1 MHSLVAKHINQAEP
15 KRLDLIILNL
25 KYNVNPLLSSK
36 IIEKRIYMKKIL
48 KDLELKKF
56 NKLARKENIIP
67 VTRGNELLYLL
78 DVVTGKEYHPEFSGL
93 VVA

>member
-1 MHSLVAKHINQAEP
+1 
-15 KRLDLIILNL
+15 
-25 KYNVNPLLSSK
+25 
-36 IIEKRIYMKKIL
+36 MKKIL

-67 VTRGNELLYLL
+67 VTRGSELLYLL